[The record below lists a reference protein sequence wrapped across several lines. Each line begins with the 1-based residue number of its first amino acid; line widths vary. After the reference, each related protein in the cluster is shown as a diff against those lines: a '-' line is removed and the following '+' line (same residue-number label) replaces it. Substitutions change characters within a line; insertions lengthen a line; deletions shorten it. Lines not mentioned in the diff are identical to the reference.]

1 MAEFIEKHWDLIN
14 WPTALIAVV
23 ILTPVAAGLFAL
35 IASYSREALKAERD
49 AHNKTKTEK
58 DNLSN
63 EVVSLKEQKNALNSR
78 LEVEDREEQWR
89 DVELTDEEQTILM
102 AISMD
107 QMDLV
112 YRSNEIS
119 NQRIALVLDR
129 LRRLDFIGEGTHGHF
144 AYPMGREWLDAK
156 GLLK

>member
-1 MAEFIEKHWDLIN
+1 M
-14 WPTALIAVV
+14 
-23 ILTPVAAGLFAL
+23 
-35 IASYSREALKAERD
+35 
-49 AHNKTKTEK
+49 
-58 DNLSN
+58 
-63 EVVSLKEQKNALNSR
+63 
-78 LEVEDREEQWR
+78 R
-89 DVELTDEEQTILM
+89 DVELTDEEEAILM